1 MFKDLSSLVEF
12 PQSYRHAGI
21 PRAINW
27 DQVEKV
33 LASVDRRSPCGKR
46 DYAMLL
52 LLSTYG
58 LRACE
63 VAALTLDD
71 IDWRNERFRIRERK
85 AGNTTTY
92 PLSAVAGAAIIDYL
106 KNGRPVSTD
115 REVFM
120 RMAAPLAPIGDAAV
134 VCRAAHFI
142 CKAGI
147 NVPRAGSHVLRHSC
161 VQRLL
166 NAHFSLKHIGDY
178 VGHRNISS
186 TQIYG
191 KLAIEQ
197 LRYVAQGDGGCA
209 MTPRTRFKSF
219 LGPDVEQFLTHKRS
233 LGRRYDV
240 EEKTLA
246 LLDAYLLQKRISRIS
261 EVTPTLVD
269 EFLLSRPRPRARS
282 YNHLRCT
289 IGRFFSYLVD
299 RGKLAATPLQSPPRR
314 SRYERT
320 PFIFDMAA
328 AQRLL
333 ALAKTLPDKGGTME
347 RGSTYFVLF
356 AVLYGLGLR
365 VGEACRLRIK
375 DVDCER
381 QLLVI
386 RETKFYN
393 YAASLTMFHLDMTS
407 RKF

>member
-1 MFKDLSSLVEF
+1 V
-12 PQSYRHAGI
+12 
-21 PRAINW
+21 
-27 DQVEKV
+27 
-33 LASVDRRSPCGKR
+33 
-46 DYAMLL
+46 
-52 LLSTYG
+52 
-58 LRACE
+58 
-63 VAALTLDD
+63 
-71 IDWRNERFRIRERK
+71 
-85 AGNTTTY
+85 
-92 PLSAVAGAAIIDYL
+92 
-106 KNGRPVSTD
+106 
-115 REVFM
+115 
-120 RMAAPLAPIGDAAV
+120 PLAPIGHAAV
-134 VCRAAHFI
+134 VYRAAHLI
-142 CKAGI
+142 RKAGI

-191 KLAIEQ
+191 KRAIEQ
-197 LRYVAQGDGGCA
+197 LRYVARRRGGCA

-219 LGPDVEQFLTHKRS
+219 LGPDVEQFLAYKRS

-240 EEKTLA
+240 EEKPLA

-261 EVTPTLVD
+261 EVTPTLVE

-299 RGKLAATPLQSPPRR
+299 RGKRAATPLQSPPRR
-314 SRYERT
+314 SRYART

-356 AVLYGLGLR
+356 AILYGLGLR

-375 DVDCER
+375 DIDRER

-393 YAASLTMFHLDMTS
+393 SAAFLAMPNRLRLDHEDAGKEPAARHSQVDWIGIVLMA
-407 RKF
+407 KDP